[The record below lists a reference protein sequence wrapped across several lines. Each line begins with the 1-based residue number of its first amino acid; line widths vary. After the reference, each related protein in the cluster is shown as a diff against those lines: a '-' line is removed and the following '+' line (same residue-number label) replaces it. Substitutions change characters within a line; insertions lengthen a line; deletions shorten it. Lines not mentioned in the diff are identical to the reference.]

1 VAVDLGQLGY
11 RIRAGHRLRVHV
23 SSSDY
28 PEFIPQPGTGEEPW
42 SAVTMRANTQ
52 TMTLGGTDPFRITLS
67 VLEGEPA

>member
-1 VAVDLGQLGY
+1 
-11 RIRAGHRLRVHV
+11 V